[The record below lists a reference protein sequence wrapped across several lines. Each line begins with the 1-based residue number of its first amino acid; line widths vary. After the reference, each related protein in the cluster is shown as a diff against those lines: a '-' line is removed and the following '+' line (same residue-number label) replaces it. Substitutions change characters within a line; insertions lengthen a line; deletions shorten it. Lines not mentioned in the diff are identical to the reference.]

1 MCLRWAYT
9 LGAVLNAA
17 QALPT
22 VILPSAFDPGPI
34 IYSQGSES

>member
-9 LGAVLNAA
+9 LGTVLNAA

-22 VILPSAFDPGPI
+22 VILPPAFDLGPI